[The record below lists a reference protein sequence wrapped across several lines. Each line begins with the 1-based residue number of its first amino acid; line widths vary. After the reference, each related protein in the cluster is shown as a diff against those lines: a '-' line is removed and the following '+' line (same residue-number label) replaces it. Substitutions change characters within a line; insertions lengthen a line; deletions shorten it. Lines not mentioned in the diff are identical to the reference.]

1 VETKNYRSQPVTIT
15 VASII
20 FAVFG
25 VLKLVAGVAVAVLL
39 GLVAGGGRDI
49 VPQIIA
55 GILGV

>member
-1 VETKNYRSQPVTIT
+1 METKNYRSQPVTIT

-39 GLVAGGGRDI
+39 GLVAGGGRG
-49 VPQIIA
+49 QIIA